1 MKKLVVA
8 VLIIGTF
15 TMYSFTH
22 QPPSISALVGSPT
35 VNTGSV
41 VNVVIPTPA
50 GASSSPP
57 TSTAVTLVPTA
68 PSTPTPAAP
77 DPVASTTSA
86 TSPTPTPRPT
96 RAVVPTPTTPPN
108 GQFKDGSY
116 TGTIA
121 DAQWGYVQV
130 RADISQGRITNVQFL
145 QFPSDRS
152 RSVRINQ
159 YADPAL
165 ITEAIQA
172 QSAHVDVITGATYSS
187 EAFMQSLSSALAQA
201 GA

>member
-1 MKKLVVA
+1 M
-8 VLIIGTF
+8 
-15 TMYSFTH
+15 
-22 QPPSISALVGSPT
+22 
-35 VNTGSV
+35 
-41 VNVVIPTPA
+41 
-50 GASSSPP
+50 
-57 TSTAVTLVPTA
+57 
-68 PSTPTPAAP
+68 
-77 DPVASTTSA
+77 
-86 TSPTPTPRPT
+86 
-96 RAVVPTPTTPPN
+96 PTPTTPPN

-130 RADISQGRITNVQFL
+130 RAIISQGRITSVQFL

-172 QSAHVDVITGATYSS
+172 QSAHVDVVTGATYSS